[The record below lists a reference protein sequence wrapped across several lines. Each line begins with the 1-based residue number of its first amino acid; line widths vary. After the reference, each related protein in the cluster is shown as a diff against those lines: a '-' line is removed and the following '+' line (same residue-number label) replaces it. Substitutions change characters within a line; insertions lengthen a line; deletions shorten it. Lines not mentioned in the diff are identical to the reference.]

1 MASSIIDASNPQHG
15 GKKGKDRN
23 KDLAVLVDDKLA
35 EVNGSIMTLTGRVN
49 EMENRIKE
57 LVSEGDLEELRGE
70 MQAAMNFIVVD
81 VNGEI
86 QALRASK
93 AA

>member
-1 MASSIIDASNPQHG
+1 MSSSVTDAGNPQQA
-15 GKKGKDRN
+15 KKSKDKN
-23 KDLAVLVDDKLA
+23 KELSVLVDDRLT
-35 EVNGSIMTLTGRVN
+35 EINDSIITLTGRVN